1 MMRTQAGVTRR
12 GMIMRALYVMDN
24 GMISDELTTAL
35 WPYCHL
41 VLDGTEA
48 TKDDKRLLELVRSEA
63 HEYTLDP
70 NLPELP
76 TDIRFD
82 ILLGK
87 ADQDKWS
94 LCDVHLVMVED
105 GAIAWVAQY

>member
-1 MMRTQAGVTRR
+1 MQT
-12 GMIMRALYVMDN
+12 LYVMDSRT
-24 GMISDELTTAL
+24 ISDGLTVAL
-35 WPYCHL
+35 WPYCHM

-48 TKDDKRLLELVRSEA
+48 TKDDKRLLELVRIEA

-70 NLPELP
+70 NLSELP
-76 TDIRFD
+76 TDIQFD

-87 ADQDKWS
+87 AAQDKWS